1 MDINFNCTQ
10 VESLI
15 NYYIEGKL
23 APTLKE
29 SLEEHLGKCPQCR
42 KKIEQLQKIM
52 YQYKQKEDINKANTD
67 KQFIKELSAYVDNEL
82 DTSEN
87 VRIKKITISN
97 PTARQ
102 RLESMYNYQKL
113 MHSAYERTKNN
124 IKFDYSKNVVSML
137 NENTDY
143 TTIYFKNLAVVIV
156 FLLVAI
162 VTGFLYLYF

>member
-1 MDINFNCTQ
+1 
-10 VESLI
+10 
-15 NYYIEGKL
+15 
-23 APTLKE
+23 
-29 SLEEHLGKCPQCR
+29 
-42 KKIEQLQKIM
+42 M

-113 MHSAYERTKNN
+113 MHSAYERPRQ
-124 IKFDYSKNVVSML
+124 SR
-137 NENTDY
+137 
-143 TTIYFKNLAVVIV
+143 
-156 FLLVAI
+156 
-162 VTGFLYLYF
+162 